1 MVLLE
6 VNFSMLSLSSFPKST
21 VVNMYERQFCI
32 NRFSSFKL
40 IVLLCLITILA
51 VSCAD
56 AVIAQEQAAQKQ
68 TDTEK
73 AQKPQSKSRAMAEA
87 LRLVT
92 QGDLPR
98 AINML
103 EQLQVA
109 FPNDVQIKLT
119 HFRQIKSYATQLVT
133 SGKKAEGYERHKQ
146 AAQLAR
152 ELERQLSDVEN
163 VSADDI
169 AKFRTNNSY
178 VFYNEACAFAVD
190 GEQEKCIASLREAI
204 QRGFNNVNFM
214 LNDMDLME
222 ISERPDF
229 QEMLGEDLVKYKTAL
244 RVSILEQIANFQQ
257 TNFDLL
263 FPNLNGELVKLSDKG
278 EKLKVVTFWTPGNRV
293 SHKNLAILN
302 RLKQKFADEDLAVL
316 SVACVPD
323 EEDEAASESLRN
335 YLTEQNLDIECLV
348 VGPQV
353 RKQLKRS
360 RGFPTTVL
368 VDEKGKL
375 RAAFPGIL
383 PYHVIASFV
392 EILLEGD
399 AASIEEPKVGEENG
413 EASSVSNAGD
423 GQ

>member
-1 MVLLE
+1 
-6 VNFSMLSLSSFPKST
+6 MLSLSSFQKST
-21 VVNMYERQFCI
+21 VVNMYKRQFFT
-32 NRFSSFKL
+32 NRFFSFKL
-40 IVLLCLITILA
+40 IALLCLIAILA
-51 VSCAD
+51 VSRAD
-56 AVIAQEQAAQKQ
+56 AVIAQEQANQEQ
-68 TDTEK
+68 TETEK
-73 AQKPQSKSRAMAEA
+73 TQKPQSKSRAMAEA

-92 QGDLPR
+92 LGDLPR
-98 AINML
+98 AIDVL
-103 EQLQVA
+103 EQLRVA
-109 FPNDVQIKLT
+109 FPNDVQIQLT
-119 HFRQIKSYATQLVT
+119 YFKQIKSYATQLVT
-133 SGKKAEGYERHKQ
+133 SGKKAEGYELHKQ

-152 ELERQLSDVEN
+152 ELEKQFSDVE
-163 VSADDI
+163 SITADEV
-169 AKFRTNNSY
+169 ANFRTNNSY
-178 VFYNEACAFAVD
+178 LFYNEACAFAVD
-190 GEQEKCIASLREAI
+190 GEHEKCIASLREAI

-244 RVSILEQIANFQQ
+244 RESILEGIENFQQ

-263 FPNLNGELVKLSDKG
+263 FPDLDGDLVKLSDKG

-293 SHKNLAILN
+293 SQKNLAILN

-323 EEDEAASESLRN
+323 EEDEAASESLRT

-348 VGPQV
+348 VGPPV

-375 RAAFPGIL
+375 RAAFPGSL
-383 PYHVIASFV
+383 PYHVIASFA

-399 AASIEEPKVGEENG
+399 AASVEETKVGEENG